1 MALNENLSFDEGT
14 LKMNTSRT
22 LAYLTIFTALLVACS
37 QAVPSTPTTY
47 TIVSEGTLKPGDAVP
62 APTGDVV
69 LTIDGKIKQ
78 TNSGDTLQFDMQT
91 LESLGVVQYEV
102 DDPFAKKKIV
112 YAGVLLS
119 QVLKM
124 AGVDSGATTLTLKA
138 LDDYTTDM
146 KISDA
151 EKWPVLV
158 ATKADGAYMPID
170 KNGPLISVW
179 PFNDFPEIDHI
190 TYDALW
196 VWSLSGI
203 TVK

>member
-1 MALNENLSFDEGT
+1 
-14 LKMNTSRT
+14 MNNSRT
-22 LAYLTIFTALLVACS
+22 LGYIMVFSAALVACS
-37 QAVPSTPTTY
+37 QAVPTTSTTY
-47 TIVSEGTLKPGDAVP
+47 TTVSEGTLKPGNVVP

-78 TNSGDTLQFDMQT
+78 TNSGDTLQFDMPT
-91 LESLGVVQYEV
+91 FESLGVVQYEV

-119 QVLKM
+119 QVLKV
-124 AGVDSGATTLTLKA
+124 AGVDAGATTLTLKA

-179 PFNDFPEIDHI
+179 PFNDFPEIDHV

>member
-102 DDPFAKKKIV
+102 D
-112 YAGVLLS
+112 
-119 QVLKM
+119 
-124 AGVDSGATTLTLKA
+124 
-138 LDDYTTDM
+138 
-146 KISDA
+146 
-151 EKWPVLV
+151 
-158 ATKADGAYMPID
+158 
-170 KNGPLISVW
+170 
-179 PFNDFPEIDHI
+179 
-190 TYDALW
+190 
-196 VWSLSGI
+196 
-203 TVK
+203 